1 MNPIVFPAVCATG
14 AVLSLLPVGGR
25 RGVII
30 GPAAFLLACGSAL
43 LTGPAD
49 SVSLGG
55 VRLDGSTYAGSYLA
69 FGSAAALLLSLV
81 DLASGR
87 ANRRTTAAT
96 LAALAAL
103 GLAFTSTDPSVSLLA
118 AGIAAVTGSAAG
130 VAAGS
135 MDERPDRGTAE
146 ARATGLIVASM
157 LFAGIAVARPSW
169 TGADGGV
176 IAAAFAAVAAGLA
189 VRSGSV
195 PFHLQAARLAKRG
208 ASTLTALLL
217 VWIPAGLGLVALG
230 WSQIAAGVRSD
241 WLDAAVA
248 AVQAVALL
256 TLVLGSVG
264 ALLHDDPSEVA
275 VYSTLADS
283 GFLLLA
289 LASRNAESTASAR
302 LWLLVFVVAK
312 TALMTWAGAVG
323 RAPGS
328 TRLGSLSGWI
338 RRDPTLGL
346 VLVAIAVATIGWPG
360 NPVFEARQKL
370 VATGL
375 PPGFGFVGIVVAAL
389 SIAYYGRALLT
400 GLLPSSGPVLSAG
413 GAASGRVSTAAA
425 SEPSPVSQAG
435 SQRERGA
442 GRRARAPAIA
452 DAEAFEPTLQ
462 LGGATGNGRALPQAG
477 SETAGDPG
485 RRERARLV
493 WATDRIS
500 AVSLVAVVSA
510 LLALAVGMG
519 GLGATGAA
527 TGGIPLDAAAAA
539 APTPGP
545 SPQPTPTPMPTLP
558 PHATLGPLP
567 SPSGET
573 PSGGIAPSPTR
584 SAAPASV
591 PLQ

>member
-14 AVLSLLPVGGR
+14 AVLSLLLVGGR
-25 RGVII
+25 RGVVI

-49 SVSLGG
+49 SASLGG
-55 VRLDGSTYAGSYLA
+55 VRLDGSTYAGAYLA
-69 FGSAAALLLSLV
+69 LGSAAALLFILL

-87 ANRRTTAAT
+87 PNRRATAAT

-103 GLAFTSTDPSVSLLA
+103 GLAFTSADVAVSMLA
-118 AGIAAVTGSAAG
+118 AGIAAVSGSAAA

-135 MDERPDRGTAE
+135 MDERPDNRTAE
-146 ARATGLIVASM
+146 ARTIGLIVASM

-176 IAAAFAAVAAGLA
+176 IAATFVAVAAGLA
-189 VRSGSV
+189 VRGGSV
-195 PFHLQAARLAKRG
+195 PFHLPAARLAKRG

-230 WSQIAAGVRSD
+230 WSQIAAGVRSE

-248 AVQAVALL
+248 AVQSVALL

-264 ALLHDDPSEVA
+264 ALLHDDPSEIA

-289 LASRNAESTASAR
+289 LASRNAESMASAR

-312 TALMTWAGAVG
+312 TALMTWAGAIG
-323 RAPGS
+323 GASRS
-328 TRLGSLSGWI
+328 IRLGSLSGWL
-338 RRDPTLGL
+338 RRDPALGL

-360 NPVFEARQKL
+360 SPVFEARQKL

-375 PPGFGFVGIVVAAL
+375 PQGFGFVGTVVAAL

-400 GLLPSSGPVLSAG
+400 GLLAPSNRVLSAG
-413 GAASGRVSTAAA
+413 GAAPGRVATAAA
-425 SEPSPVSQAG
+425 SEPGPVSQAG
-435 SQRERGA
+435 SRRERGA
-442 GRRARAPAIA
+442 GRGAPDALVA
-452 DAEAFEPTLQ
+452 DAEAFEATLWP
-462 LGGATGNGRALPQAG
+462 GGATGNGRALSQGG

-485 RRERARLV
+485 RGQRTRLV
-493 WATDRIS
+493 RATDRLS

-519 GLGATGAA
+519 GLGASGAA
-527 TGGIPLDAAAAA
+527 TSGLPLDAAAASAA
-539 APTPGP
+539 APTP

-567 SPSGET
+567 SPSGES
-573 PSGGIAPSPTR
+573 PSGGVAPSPAR